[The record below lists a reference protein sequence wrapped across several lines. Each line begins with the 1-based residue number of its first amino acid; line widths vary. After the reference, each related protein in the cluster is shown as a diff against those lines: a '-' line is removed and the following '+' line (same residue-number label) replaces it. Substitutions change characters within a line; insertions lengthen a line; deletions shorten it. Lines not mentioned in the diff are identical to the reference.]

1 VAELIDLRS
10 DTVTQPTEAMREAM
24 ARAAVGDDVFGE
36 DPTVNELE
44 ALAAEKVGKE
54 AAVFVPSGTMG
65 NLIAVMAHTQR
76 GDAVILE
83 AECHTYRFEVGAISA
98 VAGVMPNPVAGVDG
112 FIPPDLLRA
121 AVRGPNIHIPPPRLL
136 TLENTHNRAGGM
148 PFSPQEMDATCQ
160 AARQLGLAIHL
171 DGARIFNAAVALGV
185 AVTDLTR
192 SVDSV
197 MFCVSKGLSAPVGSL
212 VAGRRDFVD
221 RARRFRKMVGGGMR
235 QAGILAAAGIVALT
249 TMVDRLAEDHANAR
263 RLAEGL
269 AAIRGL
275 SVPLERVR
283 TNMVLAGVHPPVS
296 AAEFCARLRGEGVL
310 ALPVDASTVRMVT
323 HRHITFAM
331 VEQAVAAAARVLQ

>member
-1 VAELIDLRS
+1 MIDLRS

-44 ALAAEKVGKE
+44 ALAAEKMGKE

-65 NLIAVMAHTQR
+65 NLIAVMAHTQK

-83 AECHTYRFEVGAISA
+83 AECHTYRFEVGSISA
-98 VAGVMPNPVAGVDG
+98 VAGVVPNPVAGVDG
-112 FIPPDLLRA
+112 FITPDLLRA
-121 AVRGPNIHIPPPRLL
+121 AVRGPNIHIPPARLL
-136 TLENTHNRAGGM
+136 ALENTHNRAGGM
-148 PFSPQEMDATCQ
+148 PFGPLEMDATCR

-185 AVTDLTR
+185 PVTDLTR
-192 SVDSV
+192 HVDSV
-197 MFCVSKGLSAPVGSL
+197 MFCISKGLSAPVGSL
-212 VAGRRDFVD
+212 VAGRRDFVE

-269 AAIRGL
+269 AVLRGL
-275 SVPLERVR
+275 SVNPERVR
-283 TNMVLAGVHPPVS
+283 TNMVLVDVHPPVS
-296 AAEFCARLRGEGVL
+296 AAEFCARLRREGVL
-310 ALPVDASTVRMVT
+310 ALPVSASTVRMVT

-331 VEQAVAAAARVLQ
+331 VEQAVAAAARALQ